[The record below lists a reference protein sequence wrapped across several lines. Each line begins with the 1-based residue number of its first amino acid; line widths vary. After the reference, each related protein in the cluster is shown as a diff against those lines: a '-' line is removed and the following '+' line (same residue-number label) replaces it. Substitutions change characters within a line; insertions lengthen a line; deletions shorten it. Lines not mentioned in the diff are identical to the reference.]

1 MQNLN
6 SVTTTYPID
15 QGQLPTVSGIGVADF
30 INALWPDPPE
40 APHSFGVGSLKDST
54 WTALKRDV
62 TQAVESQLPA
72 TDLYFHVCAHD
83 PKKTGSTGRG
93 NKNSATLMPAIWL
106 DLDIHEKDP
115 DKGYPPREI
124 AIDYLSNSCPLKPS
138 IINDSGSGGFHV
150 YWLLKES
157 EQYNQVLVKGWQEF
171 ISKQM
176 GYVVDMTHNSDRLLR
191 VPGTVNTK
199 SGGECYTISIDENL
213 RYDPTDFE
221 DYLTG
226 VLSIRTYPQYTASY
240 TEYTTQAEAK
250 KTYFSPKIIKPENIR
265 GLDIKNNLAAI
276 MDDPRICD
284 LIVKRLFNLSVKGLE
299 KPDDS
304 VKICCVLHEESR
316 PSASL
321 LRCDSGAIVYTDF
334 HLGGKPHSLTAIY
347 AWLHY
352 GKQKRLSR
360 VEFAT
365 WAIRV
370 LVDAAIIRPAY
381 VPHKS
386 LPEDSTQET
395 ADIYL
400 GFLRLIGCRWLYEQ
414 RQPAPFAYDF
424 ARAWCEIGSK
434 STIAKGFK
442 ALLKNENLRFC
453 DKHKGTNL
461 YLPLAANK
469 GT

>member
-1 MQNLN
+1 
-6 SVTTTYPID
+6 
-15 QGQLPTVSGIGVADF
+15 
-30 INALWPDPPE
+30 
-40 APHSFGVGSLKDST
+40 
-54 WTALKRDV
+54 
-62 TQAVESQLPA
+62 
-72 TDLYFHVCAHD
+72 
-83 PKKTGSTGRG
+83 
-93 NKNSATLMPAIWL
+93 
-106 DLDIHEKDP
+106 
-115 DKGYPPREI
+115 
-124 AIDYLSNSCPLKPS
+124 
-138 IINDSGSGGFHV
+138 
-150 YWLLKES
+150 
-157 EQYNQVLVKGWQEF
+157 
-171 ISKQM
+171 
-176 GYVVDMTHNSDRLLR
+176 
-191 VPGTVNTK
+191 
-199 SGGECYTISIDENL
+199 
-213 RYDPTDFE
+213 
-221 DYLTG
+221 
-226 VLSIRTYPQYTASY
+226 
-240 TEYTTQAEAK
+240 
-250 KTYFSPKIIKPENIR
+250 
-265 GLDIKNNLAAI
+265 

-284 LIVKRLFNLSVKGLE
+284 LIVKRLFNMSVKGLE

-352 GKQKRLSR
+352 GNKKRLSR

-469 GT
+469 VT